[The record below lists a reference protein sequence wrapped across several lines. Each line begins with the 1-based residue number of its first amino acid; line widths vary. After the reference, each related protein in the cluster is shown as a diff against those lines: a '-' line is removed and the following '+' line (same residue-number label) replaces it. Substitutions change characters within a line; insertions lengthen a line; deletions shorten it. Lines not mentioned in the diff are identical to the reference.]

1 MDAILEYRHYI
12 WVFITLNKLLKIADF
27 PNVSFDLIERTVHLW
42 LGEKSHLSD
51 DNVFS
56 LASFLVHEDPIYDF
70 FRKFIK
76 YCQRDASFYYMIYEM
91 LSNQTEENK
100 TFHLVF
106 RSCERLEWFKD

>member
-27 PNVSFDLIERTVHLW
+27 PNFSFDLIERTVHLW
-42 LGEKSHLSD
+42 LGEKSHLSN

-56 LASFLVHEDPIYDF
+56 LASFLDHEDPIYDF

-76 YCQRDASFYYMIYEM
+76 YCQRDA
-91 LSNQTEENK
+91 
-100 TFHLVF
+100 
-106 RSCERLEWFKD
+106 

>member
-42 LGEKSHLSD
+42 LGEKSHLRN

-56 LASFLVHEDPIYDF
+56 LASFLDHEDPILKYNL
-70 FRKFIK
+70 KFLL
-76 YCQRDASFYYMIYEM
+76 Y
-91 LSNQTEENK
+91 L
-100 TFHLVF
+100 
-106 RSCERLEWFKD
+106 